1 LSSASRSDSRL
12 EAPRETLI
20 VGGGVAGLV
29 VARRLALAGR
39 SVRLLEASE
48 RLGGQLAPQHV
59 AGVELDAAAESFATR
74 GDAVVPLL
82 AELGLDGDVV
92 TPEPGTAW
100 VQRARGG
107 PVPLPAAGLLGIP
120 ADPRDPGVVEAL
132 GPRGALRAQG
142 DELLPVTVG
151 ADARTLADLV
161 VARMGEAVL
170 DTLVAPVVRGVYSR
184 EARDLPLDEVNPR
197 LRAAL
202 AEHGTLAGA
211 VRALRAAAPAG
222 SLVAGLRGG
231 MFRLA
236 DALAAEVARLGVAIE
251 TGVTLD
257 DIPGG
262 AVLAAPRPGIPPARE
277 VTLVTL
283 VLEAPA
289 LDGAPRGSGLL
300 VAEGSAVLAR
310 ALTHL
315 TAKWSWI
322 AEALPG
328 RHALRLSYD
337 APPADPVGC
346 ALADAATMFGV
357 ALPEPVD
364 ATVRTW
370 ARAARDPGGFSGP
383 RVGEPVAGVGLA
395 SVIPH
400 AERVAAELLDDST
413 PAPGQGRMDA

>member
-1 LSSASRSDSRL
+1 MPA
-12 EAPRETLI
+12 ETVV

-39 SVRLLEASE
+39 SVRILEASD
-48 RLGGQLAPQHV
+48 RLGGQLASQTL

-74 GDAVVPLL
+74 GGGVAGLL
-82 AELGLDGDVV
+82 AELGLDGDIV
-92 TPEPGTAW
+92 TPEPGGAW

-107 PVPLPAAGLLGIP
+107 PVALPAAGLLGIP
-120 ADPRDPGVVEAL
+120 GDPRDPGVVEAL

-142 DELLPVTVG
+142 DELLGPEVG
-151 ADARTLADLV
+151 AAARTLAELV
-161 VARMGEAVL
+161 SARMGDSVL
-170 DTLVAPVVRGVYSR
+170 ETLVGPVVRGVYSR
-184 EARDLPLDEVNPR
+184 DARDLPVDEAHPR

-202 AEHGTLAGA
+202 AEHGTLAAA
-211 VRALRAAAPAG
+211 VLALRAAAPAG

-236 DALAAEVARLGVAIE
+236 EALAADCARLGVAVE
-251 TGVTLD
+251 TGAVVEA
-257 DIPGG
+257 IPEG
-262 AVLAAPRPGIPPARE
+262 AVLAAPLHAAAARE

-283 VLEAPA
+283 VLDTPS
-289 LDGAPRGSGLL
+289 LDGEPRGSGLL

-315 TAKWSWI
+315 TAKWRWV

-328 RHALRLSYD
+328 LHALRLSYD
-337 APPADPVGC
+337 AAPGDPVAT
-346 ALADAATMFGV
+346 ALADTRTMFG
-357 ALPEPVD
+357 ADLPEPID

-370 ARAARDPGGFSGP
+370 RRAASDPRGFAGP
-383 RVGEPVAGVGLA
+383 RAGEPVAGVGLA

-400 AERVAAELLDDST
+400 AERVAAELLDST
-413 PAPGQGRMDA
+413 PGAGQGRMDA

>member
-1 LSSASRSDSRL
+1 MP
-12 EAPRETLI
+12 PRRMPTETVV

-39 SVRLLEASE
+39 AVRVLEASD
-48 RLGGQLAPQHV
+48 RLGGQLAPQTI
-59 AGVELDAAAESFATR
+59 AGVQLDAAAESFATR
-74 GDAVVPLL
+74 GGGVLPLL
-82 AELGLDGDVV
+82 VELGLDADVV
-92 TPEPGTAW
+92 APEPGTAW

-107 PVPLPAAGLLGIP
+107 AVALPAAGLLGIP
-120 ADPRDPGVVEAL
+120 ADPRDPFVVDAL
-132 GPRGALRAQG
+132 GSRGALRAQG
-142 DELLPVTVG
+142 DELLGPEVG

-161 VARMGEAVL
+161 IARMGEAVL

-184 EARDLPLDEVNPR
+184 EARDLPLDEAHPR
-197 LRAAL
+197 LRTAL

-231 MFRLA
+231 MFRLV
-236 DALAAEVARLGVAIE
+236 DALAADLARLGVAVE
-251 TGVTLD
+251 TGVAAESIPD
-257 DIPGG
+257 D
-262 AVLAAPRPGIPPARE
+262 AVLAAPRPGVAPARE

-283 VLEAPA
+283 VLEAPE

-315 TAKWSWI
+315 TAKWAWV
-322 AEALPG
+322 ADTLPG

-337 APPADPVGC
+337 ACPGDPVGC
-346 ALADAATMFGV
+346 ALADASTMFGV
-357 ALPEPVD
+357 ELPAPID

-370 ARAARDPGGFSGP
+370 RRPAPDPAAFVGP

-400 AERVAAELLDDST
+400 AERVAVDLLDST
-413 PAPGQGRMDA
+413 PQPGQARMEP

>member
-1 LSSASRSDSRL
+1 MPA
-12 EAPRETLI
+12 ETLV

-39 SVRLLEASE
+39 PVRILEASD
-48 RLGGQLAPQHV
+48 RLGGQLAPQTI
-59 AGVELDAAAESFATR
+59 AGVQLDAAAESFATR
-74 GDAVVPLL
+74 GGGVQPLL
-82 AELGLDGDVV
+82 TELGLADDVV
-92 TPEPGTAW
+92 SPEPVAAW

-107 PVPLPAAGLLGIP
+107 AVPLPTAGLLGIP

-142 DELLPVTVG
+142 DELLPAAVGTDAATLGELVTV
-151 ADARTLADLV
+151 
-161 VARMGEAVL
+161 RMGEAVL
-170 DTLVAPVVRGVYSR
+170 ENLVAPVVRGVYSR
-184 EARDLPLDEVNPR
+184 EARDLPVDEAHPR

-202 AEHGTLAGA
+202 AEHGTLAAA

-236 DALAAEVARLGVAIE
+236 DALAADVARLGVAVE
-251 TGVTLD
+251 FGTPVAEV
-257 DIPGG
+257 PEG
-262 AVLAAPRPGIPPARE
+262 AVLAAPRAAGRA

-283 VLEAPA
+283 VVDAPE

-315 TAKWSWI
+315 TAKWAWV
-322 AEALPG
+322 AETLPG

-337 APPADPVGC
+337 TAPGDPVAT
-346 ALADAATMFGV
+346 ALRDAGTMFGLE
-357 ALPEPVD
+357 LPDAVD

-370 ARAARDPGGFSGP
+370 VRAVPDPDGFAGP
-383 RVGEPVAGVGLA
+383 RVGEPVAGTGLA

-400 AERVAAELLDDST
+400 ADALAARLLEDST
-413 PAPGQGRMDA
+413 PAAGQGRMEP

>member
-1 LSSASRSDSRL
+1 VPSGGARV
-12 EAPRETLI
+12 ETLI

-39 SVRLLEASE
+39 SVRLLEASD
-48 RLGGQLAPQHV
+48 RLGGQLAPQDV
-59 AGVELDAAAESFATR
+59 AGVRLDAAAESFATR
-74 GDAVVPLL
+74 GDAVLPLL

-92 TPEPGTAW
+92 TPEAGIAW

-107 PVPLPAAGLLGIP
+107 AVPLPPAGLLGIP

-142 DELLPVTVG
+142 DELLPPTVG
-151 ADARTLADLV
+151 AEARTLADLV

-184 EARDLPLDEVNPR
+184 EARDLPLDEANPR

-202 AEHGTLAGA
+202 VEHGTLAGA

-236 DALAAEVARLGVAIE
+236 DALAAEVARLGVAVE
-251 TGVTLD
+251 TGVRLEAT
-257 DIPGG
+257 PEG

-283 VLEAPA
+283 VLEAAA

-300 VAEGSAVLAR
+300 VAEGSAVIAR

-315 TAKWSWI
+315 TAKWAWV
-322 AEALPG
+322 AEALAG
-328 RHALRLSYD
+328 RHAVRLSYD
-337 APPADPVGC
+337 TAPGDPVAT
-346 ALADAATMFGV
+346 ALADASTMFG
-357 ALPEPVD
+357 AELPDPVD

-370 ARAARDPGGFSGP
+370 RRPAPDPAGFAGP

-413 PAPGQGRMDA
+413 PQPGRGRMDA